1 MSDKQPV
8 SYEELKRILECL
20 LFVAAEPVTCKQMAE
35 ITGYANSAIKI
46 AVSELKD
53 EYSGKGF
60 ELKQIAGGWQ
70 FMTKPEY
77 SGYIEKLYRPKFQQL
92 SAAAMETLAII
103 AYKQPITK
111 AEISDIRQVAADSVV
126 ANLLDK
132 KLIKEVGRVD
142 IPGRPILYG
151 TTDDFLRFFGINSIQ
166 DLPAL
171 PENGSEQQGS
181 DQSVTESII
190 NK

>member
-1 MSDKQPV
+1 
-8 SYEELKRILECL
+8 
-20 LFVAAEPVTCKQMAE
+20 MAE

-70 FMTKPEY
+70 FMTKPDY

-181 DQSVTESII
+181 AQAVTESII

>member
-8 SYEELKRILECL
+8 SYEKLKRILECL
-20 LFVAAEPVTCKQMAE
+20 LFVAAEPITCKQMAE

-181 DQSVTESII
+181 AQAVTESII

>member
-8 SYEELKRILECL
+8 SYEKLKRILECL
-20 LFVAAEPVTCKQMAE
+20 LFVAAEPITCKQMAE

-70 FMTKPEY
+70 FMTKPDY

-181 DQSVTESII
+181 AQAVTESII

>member
-8 SYEELKRILECL
+8 SYEKLKRILECL
-20 LFVAAEPVTCKQMAE
+20 LFVAAEPITCKQMAE

-166 DLPAL
+166 DLPDL

-181 DQSVTESII
+181 DQAVTESII